1 MRPSQPGRPGITAA
15 ALSARI
21 RRLGRL
27 SLGVARE
34 AQLLRQ
40 ADIFL
45 YVERREYLSAL
56 NRLRGGLESARV
68 ALAKAAQRLD
78 GKR

>member
-1 MRPSQPGRPGITAA
+1 MAAA

-45 YVERREYLSAL
+45 YVERRESSAAPQ
-56 NRLRGGLESARV
+56 RLRGGRRPRHPGQAV
-68 ALAKAAQRLD
+68 QRLD
-78 GKR
+78 GKA

>member
-1 MRPSQPGRPGITAA
+1 MTAA

-40 ADIFL
+40 ADLFL
-45 YVERREYLSAL
+45 YVERRQYLAATQ
-56 NRLRGGLESARV
+56 RLRRGLEGTRV
-68 ALAKAAQRLD
+68 ALAKARQRLGED
-78 GKR
+78 R

>member
-1 MRPSQPGRPGITAA
+1 MNAA

-21 RRLGRL
+21 RRLEPL

-34 AQLLRQ
+34 TQLVGQ

-45 YVERREYLSAL
+45 YVEHREYLEAPH
-56 NRLRGGLESARV
+56 RMCAGLECARV
-68 ALAKAAQRLD
+68 ALAKARQRLD
-78 GKR
+78 GKRR